1 MNGKQ
6 QVTKK
11 PSTEDDLS
19 FTSFK
24 VVPDVGLKHAQ
35 MEFVLGMPINQCIAM
50 MQQHPRMLTNVE
62 LKYSK
67 KDPCYRDI
75 IIYIGSTGIKLYFDG
90 HTQLIKLIEVDNLSK
105 INLTYNDT
113 VFSDPSNM
121 ATLDR
126 VNEFFGSTHPGS
138 YDDKHNIY
146 VQSWPG
152 LSFCFPTAAGENSN
166 LEVRPGF
173 GGNLRSLKYDANSQ
187 PKLTKM
193 SIYRGQNPS
202 EPEPVDT
209 PFSCYCGQ
217 NRTRKIEA
225 IYENE
230 TIVGLDIE
238 FDTQNGRMVDGEY
251 EVSMYKRQI
260 YFGDSVAD
268 VQAILGAPTKVFYKS
283 DDKMKIHRGLHKETL
298 YGPPNFFF
306 NYFVMGLDVLFD
318 FVSKRVV
325 KFVLHTNAPGHCD
338 FGVYSRCNFSI
349 FLNDKQY
356 EIRTDSKFDEF
367 SHAFMDDSNTPRPVV
382 LTRQEQQPFGST
394 FCYGVKQVIVEVMD
408 NWFLSSVTIYDGSK
422 EK

>member
-19 FTSFK
+19 FTRFK
-24 VVPDVGLKHAQ
+24 VVPDVGLKNSQ
-35 MEFVLGMPINQCIAM
+35 LEFVLGMPINQCISM
-50 MQQHPRMLTNVE
+50 MQQHPRTLTQVE

-90 HTQLIKLIEVDNLSK
+90 HSQLIKLIEVDNLSN
-105 INLTYNDT
+105 ISLTYNDT
-113 VFSDPSNM
+113 IFSDPTNM

-152 LSFCFPTAAGENSN
+152 LSFCFPTAAGDNSN

-173 GGNLRSLKYDANSQ
+173 GGNLRSLKYDANAQ

-202 EPEPVDT
+202 EPEQVDT

-225 IYENE
+225 IWENGS
-230 TIVGLDIE
+230 IVGIDIE
-238 FDTQNGRMVDGEY
+238 FDTQNGRIVDGEY
-251 EVSMYKRQI
+251 DVSTYKRHI

-268 VQAILGAPTKVFYKS
+268 VQSVLGAPTKVFYKS

-306 NYFVMGLDVLFD
+306 NYFVMGLKVARHFH
-318 FVSKRVV
+318 SSAVV
-325 KFVLHTNAPGHCD
+325 FVLLPPNDLIDVGRWLI
-338 FGVYSRCNFSI
+338 SSI
-349 FLNDKQY
+349 VLDVTG
-356 EIRTDSKFDEF
+356 EFDEW
-367 SHAFMDDSNTPRPVV
+367 DDVS
-382 LTRQEQQPFGST
+382 
-394 FCYGVKQVIVEVMD
+394 
-408 NWFLSSVTIYDGSK
+408 
-422 EK
+422 